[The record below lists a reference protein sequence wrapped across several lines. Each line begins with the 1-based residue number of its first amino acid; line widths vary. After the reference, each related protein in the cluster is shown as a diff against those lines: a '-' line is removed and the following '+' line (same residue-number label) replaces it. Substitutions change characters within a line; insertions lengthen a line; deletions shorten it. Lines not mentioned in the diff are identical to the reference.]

1 MSESSQILDILKE
14 ELQRPKP
21 VSSKILNTLLD
32 LRRKAEFQQLS
43 DSDFFNIVG
52 ETFKIKPEF
61 FMKKLY
67 KSFRNKMGKLIG
79 DEKLKEMERYIL
91 EKYYLTE
98 GEQILLEF
106 NGNITQNRKMT
117 EPIFLNSA
125 SIFITNA
132 RMIAQ
137 GKLKGP
143 YNRYIPNIA
152 FYGYEI
158 PIMKSKVKLI

>member
-1 MSESSQILDILKE
+1 
-14 ELQRPKP
+14 
-21 VSSKILNTLLD
+21 
-32 LRRKAEFQQLS
+32 
-43 DSDFFNIVG
+43 
-52 ETFKIKPEF
+52 
-61 FMKKLY
+61 
-67 KSFRNKMGKLIG
+67 MGKLIG

-158 PIMKSKVKLI
+158 PIKNIFRLRRVRNNIRYRVMVDEKQSEVNLKIALGESQAKREENIDKLFEMLSKEVVEESL